1 MTTARV
7 AVLMTC
13 HNRQEKT
20 LLSLGALYK
29 QDKQDLPLQVEVQI
43 YLVDD
48 GSTDDTV
55 AAVQATY
62 PEVKLLQGNGS
73 LFWNGGMRLAFAEA
87 LKSHYDYYL
96 WLNDDTLLYPEALG
110 TLLATS
116 HCLSKQGYIRA
127 IITGSTC
134 DPQTGVR
141 TYGGVVRSSWW
152 HPLQFHAVEPDE
164 EVKQCDTMNG
174 NCVLLHEEAV
184 QVVGNLD
191 PAFSHYV
198 GDYDYGLR
206 ARQQG
211 CTVWVAPGFVGTC
224 LSNPSHGRMTSVPNL
239 RQRWQK
245 IGQPKGLALKDATLQ
260 PFKEWKVFAG
270 RHGGPFWPI
279 YWLLPYRRLI
289 WNSLF
294 CRPRGISA

>member
-13 HNRQEKT
+13 HNRREKT
-20 LLSLGALYK
+20 LASLEALYE
-29 QDKQDLPLQVEVQI
+29 QVALQVEVQV

-48 GSTDDTV
+48 GSTDGT
-55 AAVQATY
+55 AAAIQVTY
-62 PEVKLLQGNGS
+62 PQVNLLQGDGS

-87 LKSHYDYYL
+87 LKSDYDYYL

-116 HCLSKQGYIRA
+116 RCLAEQGYIRA
-127 IITGSTC
+127 IVTGSTC
-134 DPQTGVR
+134 APTGAPTGVR
-141 TYGGVVRSSWW
+141 TYGGVVRGSWLR
-152 HPLQFHAVEPDE
+152 PLQFHAVEPGE
-164 EVKQCDTMNG
+164 EIKPCDTMNG
-174 NCVLLHEEAV
+174 NCVLIPQEAV

-191 PAFSHYV
+191 PAFSHYI

-224 LSNPSHGRMTSVPNL
+224 SSNPSHGRMTATVSSW
-239 RQRWQK
+239 RKQWQK
-245 IGQPKGLALKDATLQ
+245 IGQPKGLALEDATLQ

-279 YWLLPYRRLI
+279 YWLLPYRRLLLH
-289 WNSLF
+289 SVF
-294 CRPRGISA
+294 GRARGIKA